1 MAKGSRFCSLFPNL
15 YFRLRLALA
24 PWQLFLSGFNGFSKS
39 PSPELRDDYS
49 DSDDD
54 EKEEMF
60 KNPRNEAPT
69 KYRPSFKK
77 YGAKDF
83 KFLRVLGKGRWV
95 NLSNHPLQPD
105 HHLVPQL
112 WQSSADRAA
121 RQSKLLCSQGRPLD
135 LGTSSCVRV
144 IDDQALKKDAVL
156 EDDDI
161 ECTMIERKV
170 LALGVKHP
178 FLCHLFCT
186 FQTDVSEPQFFLL
199 SDSYSSLGV
208 RDNIFQ
214 LSVPVT
220 PILRDGVPERRRSH
234 VPHPATGQ
242 VSLRKYSCH
251 WVQIFWVP

>member
-1 MAKGSRFCSLFPNL
+1 
-15 YFRLRLALA
+15 
-24 PWQLFLSGFNGFSKS
+24 
-39 PSPELRDDYS
+39 
-49 DSDDD
+49 
-54 EKEEMF
+54 MF

-83 KFLRVLGKGRWV
+83 KFLRVLGKGRWA
-95 NLSNHPLQPD
+95 NLCHPLQPD

-135 LGTSSCVRV
+135 LGTSSCEWLMTRRWRKMQCWRTMTSSARWSSGKFSPWGWSTPSSVTSSAPSR
-144 IDDQALKKDAVL
+144 QTWAAV
-156 EDDDI
+156 
-161 ECTMIERKV
+161 
-170 LALGVKHP
+170 
-178 FLCHLFCT
+178 
-186 FQTDVSEPQFFLL
+186 FFLI
-199 SDSYSSLGV
+199 SDNHPSLNV

-234 VPHPATGQ
+234 VPHPTTGQ
-242 VSLRKYSCH
+242 VSLSKYSCH
-251 WVQIFWVP
+251 SVQNFWVPLVHRTLVTTYSFSHRMPHLTAV